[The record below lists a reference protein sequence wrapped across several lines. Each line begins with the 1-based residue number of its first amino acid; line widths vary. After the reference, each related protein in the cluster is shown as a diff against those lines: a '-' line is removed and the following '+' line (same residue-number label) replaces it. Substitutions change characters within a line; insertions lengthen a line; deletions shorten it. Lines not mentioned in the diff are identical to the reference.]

1 MLGEKVSTS
10 NPMSWTPYPL
20 ISCWGPL
27 NSRWFFPNSLKL
39 LNGRLAIFSVSE
51 FLALIMLQ
59 NSLPGLQMSSRPFI
73 VGSTGLGILS
83 SAQFSMRWHHS
94 FNTFSTD
101 WIQQRVFRQFPPE
114 VFSILPRCSPSFL
127 LLLPHFLCPREDLL
141 GFIHYEVL
149 LVYLV

>member
-51 FLALIMLQ
+51 FLALIMLR
-59 NSLPGLQMSSRPFI
+59 NSLPGLQISSRPFI

-101 WIQQRVFRQFPPE
+101 WIQQYY
-114 VFSILPRCSPSFL
+114 SILPRCSPSFH
-127 LLLPHFLCPREDLL
+127 LLLPHFLCPREDLF